1 MFTLIDALRQ
11 RPDDPSLAAH
21 TEKLFTRNE
30 QLVAR
35 ADLEYLRGDILK
47 IIRSGKDGASRIKE
61 IVLSLRRFSRLDE
74 AERKPV
80 LLEDGINDTL
90 AILRH
95 QLKDHI
101 TVELDYR
108 FNQPVSCYPG
118 QINQVFMNILVNAVQ
133 AMAEGGTLR
142 IATRADPPWAVVSIV
157 DTGSGIPPEI
167 LPRIFDPFFTTKKV
181 GEGTG
186 LGLSISYGIVDRHGG
201 RISVRSGVGTGT
213 TFEIRLPF
221 LQSPHTMTGEP

>member
-1 MFTLIDALRQ
+1 
-11 RPDDPSLAAH
+11 
-21 TEKLFTRNE
+21 
-30 QLVAR
+30 
-35 ADLEYLRGDILK
+35 
-47 IIRSGKDGASRIKE
+47 
-61 IVLSLRRFSRLDE
+61 
-74 AERKPV
+74 
-80 LLEDGINDTL
+80 
-90 AILRH
+90 
-95 QLKDHI
+95 
-101 TVELDYR
+101 
-108 FNQPVSCYPG
+108 
-118 QINQVFMNILVNAVQ
+118 MNILVNAVQ

>member
-1 MFTLIDALRQ
+1 M
-11 RPDDPSLAAH
+11 
-21 TEKLFTRNE
+21 
-30 QLVAR
+30 
-35 ADLEYLRGDILK
+35 RGDILK
-47 IIRSGKDGASRIKE
+47 IIRSGKDGAARIKE

-95 QLKDHI
+95 QLKGRI

-108 FNQPVSCYPG
+108 LNQPVSCYPG

-133 AMAEGGTLR
+133 AMTSGGTLR
-142 IATRADPPWAVVSIV
+142 IATWVDQPWAVISIA
-157 DTGSGIPPEI
+157 DTGSGISPAV
-167 LPRIFDPFFTTKKV
+167 LSRIFDPFFTTKKV

-201 RISVRSGVGTGT
+201 RISVRSEVGTGS
-213 TFEIRLPF
+213 TFEIRLPY
-221 LQSPHTMTGEP
+221 LQPSPAATGEL